1 MPPMSLSSL
10 LRGSFRCRPVALFID
25 IIQNLFGV
33 DFGFD
38 FLGSENL
45 LYYAFLV
52 YEVSGAQDAYCLA
65 ATGNLLTPATQL
77 LKQSRFGV
85 GDEGELQSLCISKL
99 LLQCLLVLAHSDNR
113 ISGCGQ
119 LLLVCLQ

>member
-1 MPPMSLSSL
+1 MSLSSL

-33 DFGFD
+33 DFGLD

-52 YEVSGAQDAYCLA
+52 YEVSGAQDA
-65 ATGNLLTPATQL
+65 N
-77 LKQSRFGV
+77 S
-85 GDEGELQSLCISKL
+85 
-99 LLQCLLVLAHSDNR
+99 
-113 ISGCGQ
+113 
-119 LLLVCLQ
+119 